1 MTTSELTRHIEKTTG
16 KLFVSFGEI
25 VKLGF
30 GKDAVKDL
38 VKDLDSVTTGAERKY
53 RKYYVGD
60 VARSIMDRRILH
72 D

>member
-1 MTTSELTRHIEKTTG
+1 MNTTELTRHIEKTTG
-16 KLFVSFGEI
+16 KMFLSFGEI

-30 GKDAVKDL
+30 GKDAVRDL
-38 VKDLDSVTTGAERKY
+38 VKDLDSVTPGTERKH

-60 VARSIMDRRILH
+60 ISKAIMDRRILH